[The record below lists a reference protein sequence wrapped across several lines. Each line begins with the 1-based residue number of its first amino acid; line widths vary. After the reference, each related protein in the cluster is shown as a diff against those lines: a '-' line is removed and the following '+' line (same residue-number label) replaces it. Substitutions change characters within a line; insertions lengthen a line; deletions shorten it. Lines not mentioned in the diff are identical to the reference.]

1 MSKITLKNLSHS
13 YLEKQNSNVDWALR
27 NINIDWRDGGAYALL
42 GPSGCGKT
50 TLLNIVSGLLNPTKG
65 KVLFDNEDITLK
77 TPVERNIAQIFQF
90 PVIYDTMTV
99 YDNLAFPLK
108 NRGMQENEID
118 ARVKEIAEMLELT
131 KILNNRASGLTADGK
146 QKISLGRGLARSD
159 VNVIMFDSLI
169 PIYLTVVI
177 GGITFTGSL
186 IAYSKLSGVITGN
199 PVLYKGQQWV
209 NAILVL
215 ILFYLGIE
223 MVASQD
229 WLLVED
235 WQVISSIVALAFLLG
250 VLLVIPIG
258 GADMP
263 VVIALLNS
271 YSGLAACAAGF
282 VIENNVLI
290 VAGALVGASGL
301 ILTNIMCKAMNRSL
315 ANVLFSGFGSV
326 SEGVSETGEQGE
338 ARPIISEDAYLIL
351 EAATSVAIVPG
362 YGMAVAQAQHAVR
375 ELGELME
382 ANGADVQ
389 YVIHPV
395 AGRMPGHMN
404 VLLAEANV
412 PYDKLM
418 EPEDINP
425 IIETIDVCIVIG
437 ANDVV
442 NPAAR
447 EDPNSP
453 IFGMPIIDV
462 DHAVTTFVLKRSMAS
477 GFAGIENPLFFKTNT
492 RMLFGDAKDSIT
504 ALVSE
509 FKS

>member
-1 MSKITLKNLSHS
+1 MVNLVYILASVLFIFGLKMLGSAETAKKGNLVSAIGMLIAVVVTLLD
-13 YLEKQNSNVDWALR
+13 QNIVDYTWILIGIILGTVIGATAALR
-27 NINIDWRDGGAYALL
+27 VKMTAMPEMVAIFNGFGGIASLL
-42 GPSGCGKT
+42 VGSSEY
-50 TLLNIVSGLLNPTKG
+50 LVSG
-65 KVLFDNEDITLK
+65 
-77 TPVERNIAQIFQF
+77 
-90 PVIYDTMTV
+90 
-99 YDNLAFPLK
+99 
-108 NRGMQENEID
+108 
-118 ARVKEIAEMLELT
+118 
-131 KILNNRASGLTADGK
+131 SG
-146 QKISLGRGLARSD
+146 
-159 VNVIMFDSLI
+159 FDSLI

-186 IAYSKLSGVITGN
+186 IAFSKLSGVITGN

>member
-1 MSKITLKNLSHS
+1 MVNLVYILASVLFIFGLKMLGSAETAKKGNLVSAIGMLIAVVVTLLDQNIVDYTWILIGITLGT
-13 YLEKQNSNVDWALR
+13 VIGATAALR
-27 NINIDWRDGGAYALL
+27 VKMTAMPEMVAIFNGFGGIASLL
-42 GPSGCGKT
+42 VGSSEY
-50 TLLNIVSGLLNPTKG
+50 LVS
-65 KVLFDNEDITLK
+65 
-77 TPVERNIAQIFQF
+77 
-90 PVIYDTMTV
+90 
-99 YDNLAFPLK
+99 
-108 NRGMQENEID
+108 
-118 ARVKEIAEMLELT
+118 
-131 KILNNRASGLTADGK
+131 
-146 QKISLGRGLARSD
+146 
-159 VNVIMFDSLI
+159 DSSFSILI

-177 GGITFTGSL
+177 GGITFTGSF

-199 PVLYKGQQWV
+199 PILYKGQQWV

-215 ILFYLGIE
+215 ILLYLGIE

-235 WQVISSIVALAFLLG
+235 WQLISSIIALAFLLG

-282 VIENNVLI
+282 VIQNNVLI

-326 SEGVSETGEQGE
+326 TASSSSSEEQGE
-338 ARPIISEDAYLIL
+338 VRPITTEDAFLIL
-351 EAATSVAIVPG
+351 EAASSVAIVPG

-375 ELGELME
+375 ELGELLE
-382 ANGADVQ
+382 ANGTDVQ

-412 PYDKLM
+412 SYDQLN
-418 EPEDINP
+418 EPDDVNP
-425 IIETIDVCIVIG
+425 IIETIGVCIVIG

-447 EDPNSP
+447 DNPESP
-453 IFGMPIIDV
+453 IYGMPINEV
-462 DHAVTTFVLKRSMAS
+462 DRAVTTFVLKRSMAS